1 MNDVTALSIIN
12 QDPTFGQWTR
22 AKAFDTFCPF
32 GPVIETELEL
42 DTARVTANLNGR
54 VRQDYSV
61 EDLFYKPEEL
71 VSLIS
76 RDVTLQSGDIISCG
90 TGPGALPLKA
100 GVTIDVSVDGIGT
113 LSNTFSD
120 G

>member
-1 MNDVTALSIIN
+1 MKESLNL
-12 QDPTFGQWTR
+12 PTT
-22 AKAFDTFCPF
+22 
-32 GPVIETELEL
+32 
-42 DTARVTANLNGR
+42 
-54 VRQDYSV
+54 SV

-76 RDVTLQSGDIISCG
+76 RDVTLEPGDIISCG

-100 GVTIDVSVDGIGT
+100 GANIDVSVEGIGT
-113 LSNTFSD
+113 LSNTFSA

>member
-1 MNDVTALSIIN
+1 MT
-12 QDPTFGQWTR
+12 
-22 AKAFDTFCPF
+22 
-32 GPVIETELEL
+32 LE
-42 DTARVTANLNGR
+42 
-54 VRQDYSV
+54 
-61 EDLFYKPEEL
+61 P
-71 VSLIS
+71 
-76 RDVTLQSGDIISCG
+76 GDIISCG